1 LSWLLESIAAYIAL
15 ILFNVIF
22 MRGQPAFID
31 AAAEGA
37 RLHPYLFVILLMACR
52 YGTAAGVFSA
62 IAGCLIMVVW
72 AKPDFSVG
80 VGENVKPATIQMLV
94 FVLSG
99 VVFGLLRNKYMQK
112 EIEMQD
118 NIEKTSGNVTDLE
131 NENEMLFQ
139 ITTELERK
147 ILTDIQSFA
156 NLYTISQDLEK
167 LNKEEICLN
176 VPHIVAEHLDAER
189 CSIYMH
195 EEGELVIKG
204 SYGWPSQHEYRDHIP
219 LDNSMIGMA
228 FRERRLLSIR
238 HFLESNTEV
247 ENLGES
253 ILCAP
258 LVDDNNHVLGVIN
271 IESMPFL
278 RMTNDSMTIFF
289 VLAQWVSKALVRATY
304 VESVQAH
311 TITDHLLE
319 TYNRPYLEERLAEEF
334 VRVKQ
339 SYQPFTLL
347 LMRLTKSHDQ
357 TTQARLGEVKMII
370 SYLELLLKKTDILA
384 SYSEDVP
391 LALLMLARSETDLT
405 DFIEQIESDLNR
417 LLSAD
422 QFEER
427 LKIGVAGYAESMESW
442 EQLVKAAEAKTK
454 ELA

>member
-1 LSWLLESIAAYIAL
+1 L

-22 MRGQPAFID
+22 MSDQPAFVD

-52 YGTAAGVFSA
+52 YGTAAGVSSA

-80 VGENVKPATIQMLV
+80 VGESVKPATIQMLA

-167 LNKEEICLN
+167 LNKDEICLN

-195 EEGELVIKG
+195 EEGELVVKG
-204 SYGWPSQHEYRDHIP
+204 SYGWPSQHQYREHIP

-238 HFLESNTEV
+238 HFLESKSEV

-278 RMTNDSMTIFF
+278 RMTNDSMTIFT
-289 VLAQWVSKALVRATY
+289 VLAQWVSKALVHATY

-347 LMRLTKSHDQ
+347 MMRLTKSHDQ
-357 TTQARLGEVKMII
+357 SIQARLGEVKMIV
-370 SYLELLLKKTDILA
+370 SYLELILKKTDILA

-391 LALLMLARSETDLT
+391 LALLMLARSETELA

-427 LKIGVAGYAESMESW
+427 LKIGVAGYTESMDSW
-442 EQLVKAAEAKTK
+442 EQLVEAAEAKTK